1 MLNYSKLP
9 QRLEFGQHLQQT
21 EMWNRWRDLPS
32 RKNKIRKIVES
43 VVNFVVKSSVLSEE
57 TFKMYDKK
65 NRKIVDAN
73 PDTRDMFA
81 DHDEELE
88 EELTPEEEEASSGYT
103 LQLIHHIIAETPVD
117 DRRRRWLLEL
127 RRSILS
133 DEGEF
138 RERIHAIQ
146 QEALRIH
153 AEMEAQI
160 EKLTSPANRIGT
172 LLGLPK
178 EDIARVIV
186 GGSEYYANLDTQ
198 LDPKTLKKGFSVL
211 LNEAYVVVGELG
223 YNDAGPIAK
232 IADVMPD
239 GRLRIGQEPNT
250 QSIILERST
259 DLADA
264 KLKPGDEVRIDSN
277 SRVALEYLAAKE
289 TDVYA
294 LEAVPDIPWSKVGGL
309 DETIQRIKDT
319 IELPIL
325 HPQLFERFQ
334 YSAPKGFLLHGPP
347 GCGKTLIGKATAYN
361 LTQRLRKESGEDIE
375 GCFLHIKGPEILN
388 MWLGE
393 SERKVREIFQIAREK
408 KDEGK
413 LAFVFIDE
421 AESILGTRRAL
432 RSHSISNTLVPM
444 FCAEM
449 DGIESLQDVV
459 IILATNRPDL
469 IDPAILRPGRIDRKI
484 KVTRPDADAAK
495 DIFRI
500 YLTPELPIAAEELLD
515 TADDESSADA
525 VPALIPAE
533 KAVEDL
539 IAQIVDEMF
548 RENEENRFLEVALR
562 SGRRDILYRGHLC
575 SGAIIESIVQRA
587 KESALKRAIQNPE
600 KESGISR
607 ADLLDA
613 LAAEYRESEIFPPT
627 EATEDWL
634 KLLDYDPANVVKV
647 TPIKSE
653 KQERRKTSGSR
664 VI

>member
-1 MLNYSKLP
+1 
-9 QRLEFGQHLQQT
+9 
-21 EMWNRWRDLPS
+21 
-32 RKNKIRKIVES
+32 
-43 VVNFVVKSSVLSEE
+43 
-57 TFKMYDKK
+57 MYDKK
-65 NRKIVDAN
+65 NPKTAGLG
-73 PDTRDMFA
+73 PDGNDLFIE
-81 DHDEELE
+81 DDEELE
-88 EELTPEEEEASSGYT
+88 EELTPEEEAMSSGYS
-103 LQLIHHIIAETPVD
+103 LQLIHHIITETPVD
-117 DRRRRWLLEL
+117 DRRRRWLMEL
-127 RRSILS
+127 RRSILN

-138 RERIHAIQ
+138 QERVHSIQ

-153 AEMEAQI
+153 AEMEEQI
-160 EKLTSPANRIGT
+160 EKLTAPANRIGT

-186 GGSEYYANLDTQ
+186 GGSEYYANV
-198 LDPKTLKKGFSVL
+198 DPELEGADLKKGFSVL
-211 LNEAYVVVGELG
+211 LNDAFVVVGELG

-239 GRLRIGQEPNT
+239 GRLRIGQEPNA
-250 QSIILERST
+250 QSVILERST
-259 DLADA
+259 DLVDM

-277 SRVALEYLAAKE
+277 FRVAVEYIASQE
-289 TDVYA
+289 TDAYA
-294 LEAVPDIPWSKVGGL
+294 LEAVPNIPWSKVGGL
-309 DETIQRIKDT
+309 DNTIQRIKDT

-325 HPQLFERFQ
+325 HPKLFERFQ

-361 LTQRLRKESGEDIE
+361 LTQRLRRESGEDVE
-375 GCFLHIKGPEILN
+375 SCFLHIKGPEILN

-408 KDEGK
+408 KEDGK

-484 KVTRPDADAAK
+484 KVTRPNAEAAK

-500 YLTPELPIAAEELLD
+500 YLTPDLPIASLLD
-515 TADDESSADA
+515 AEKDTETAEGEAPPE
-525 VPALIPAE
+525 VIPAE
-533 KAVEDL
+533 KAVADL
-539 IAQIVDEMF
+539 IAQAVDEMF
-548 RENEENRFLEVALR
+548 REDEDNRFLEVSLR
-562 SGRRDILYRGHLC
+562 SGRRDILYKGHLC

-600 KESGISR
+600 KESGITR

-613 LAAEYRESEIFPPT
+613 LAAEYGESEIFPPT

-653 KQERRKTSGSR
+653 KQERRKASGSR

>member
-1 MLNYSKLP
+1 
-9 QRLEFGQHLQQT
+9 
-21 EMWNRWRDLPS
+21 
-32 RKNKIRKIVES
+32 
-43 VVNFVVKSSVLSEE
+43 
-57 TFKMYDKK
+57 MYDKK
-65 NRKIVDAN
+65 NPKTAGAS
-73 PDTRDMFA
+73 PDRYDLFTED
-81 DHDEELE
+81 DEEVE
-88 EELTPEEEEASSGYT
+88 EELTAEEEEMNSGDS
-103 LQLIHHIIAETPVD
+103 LQLIHHLITETPPE

-186 GGSEYYANLDTQ
+186 GGSEYYANLDTE
-198 LDPKTLKKGFSVL
+198 LDPGTLKKGFSVL
-211 LNEAYVVVGELG
+211 LNDAFVVVGELG

-232 IADVMPD
+232 VAEVIPD
-239 GRLRIGQEPNT
+239 GRLRIGQEPNAQT
-250 QSIILERST
+250 VILERSA
-259 DLADA
+259 DLMDV
-264 KLKPGDEVRIDSN
+264 KLKPGDEVRVDSN
-277 SRVALEYLAAKE
+277 YRVALEHIATKE
-289 TDVYA
+289 TDAYA
-294 LEAVPDIPWSKVGGL
+294 LEAVPNIPWSKVGGL

-325 HPQLFERFQ
+325 HPELFSRFQ

-361 LTQRLRKESGEDIE
+361 LTQQLRRESGEDVE

-408 KDEGK
+408 KDDGK

-500 YLTPELPIAAEELLD
+500 YFTPELPIDPEVTRDPETE
-515 TADDESSADA
+515 TADEAPLE
-525 VPALIPAE
+525 VIPAE

-539 IAQIVDEMF
+539 IAQVVDEMF
-548 RENEENRFLEVALR
+548 REDEDNRFLEVSLR

-613 LAAEYRESEIFPPT
+613 LAAEFLESEIFPPT

-647 TPIKSE
+647 TPIKAE
-653 KQERRKTSGSR
+653 KRERRKASGSR

>member
-1 MLNYSKLP
+1 M
-9 QRLEFGQHLQQT
+9 H
-21 EMWNRWRDLPS
+21 
-32 RKNKIRKIVES
+32 
-43 VVNFVVKSSVLSEE
+43 
-57 TFKMYDKK
+57 DKK
-65 NRKIVDAN
+65 NPKYTGVKT
-73 PDTRDMFA
+73 DTYDLKYGE
-81 DHDEELE
+81 HDEDVE
-88 EELTPEEEEASSGYT
+88 EELDPEEEEMSTGYS
-103 LQLIHHIIAETPVD
+103 LQLIHHLIAETPPE
-117 DRRRRWLLEL
+117 DRRRRWLMEL

-138 RERIHAIQ
+138 RERIQAIQ

-153 AEMEAQI
+153 SEMEAQI

-178 EDIARVIV
+178 DDIARVIV

-198 LDPKTLKKGFSVL
+198 IDPGTLKKGFSVL
-211 LNEAYVVVGELG
+211 LNDAFVVVGELG

-239 GRLRIGQEPNT
+239 GRLRIGQEPNA
-250 QSIILERST
+250 QSVILERSA
-259 DLADA
+259 DLTDA
-264 KLKPGDEVRIDSN
+264 KLKPGDEVRADSN
-277 SRVALEYLAAKE
+277 FRVALEHIEAKE
-289 TDVYA
+289 TDAYA
-294 LEAVPDIPWSKVGGL
+294 LETVPNIPWSKVGGL

-325 HPQLFERFQ
+325 HPELFSRFQ

-361 LTQRLRKESGEDIE
+361 LTQQLQKETGADVE

-393 SERKVREIFQIAREK
+393 SERKVREIFQVAREK
-408 KDEGK
+408 KDDGK

-484 KVTRPDADAAK
+484 KVTRPNADAAK

-500 YLTPELPIAAEELLD
+500 YFTPELPIASEIFCDNEVEAASDTEAETPPE
-515 TADDESSADA
+515 
-525 VPALIPAE
+525 VIPPE

-548 RENEENRFLEVALR
+548 REDEDNRFLEVSLR

-587 KESALKRAIQNPE
+587 KETALKRAIQNPE
-600 KESGISR
+600 KEIGISR

-647 TPIKSE
+647 TPIKAE
-653 KQERRKTSGSR
+653 KRERRKASGSR

>member
-1 MLNYSKLP
+1 MMTGRFFANFYAAREKICKLYRIYGKIYRKVIP
-9 QRLEFGQHLQQT
+9 
-21 EMWNRWRDLPS
+21 LPP
-32 RKNKIRKIVES
+32 
-43 VVNFVVKSSVLSEE
+43 EE
-57 TFKMYDKK
+57 TFKQMYDKK
-65 NRKIVDAN
+65 RGNAGSRQNEQDLFID
-73 PDTRDMFA
+73 DEM
-81 DHDEELE
+81 DEEFDAQDE
-88 EELTPEEEEASSGYT
+88 EPSSGYS
-103 LQLIHHIIAETPVD
+103 LQLIHHILAETPVE

-138 RERIHAIQ
+138 QERVQAIQ
-146 QEALRIH
+146 REAVRIH
-153 AEMEAQI
+153 AEMEEQI
-160 EKLTSPANRIGT
+160 EQLTSPANRIGT

-178 EDIARVIV
+178 DDIARVIV
-186 GGSEYYANLDTQ
+186 SGSEYYANLAPELNPTE
-198 LDPKTLKKGFSVL
+198 LKKGYSVL
-211 LNEAYVVVGELG
+211 LNDAFVVVGELG
-223 YNDAGPIAK
+223 YSDAGPIVQ
-232 IADVMPD
+232 IADILPD
-239 GRLRIGQEPNT
+239 GRIRVGGEPNA
-250 QSIILERST
+250 QSVVLERGAT
-259 DLADA
+259 LADA
-264 KLKPGDEVRIDSN
+264 KLKPGDEVRIDVN
-277 SRVALEYLAAKE
+277 FRVAIEHIVTKE
-289 TDVYA
+289 ADHYA
-294 LEAVPDIPWSKVGGL
+294 LETVPDIPWSKVGGL
-309 DETIQRIKDT
+309 DQTIQLIKDT

-325 HPQLFERFQ
+325 HPELFKRFQ

-361 LTQRLRKESGEDIE
+361 LTEQLRSETREDVE

-408 KDEGK
+408 REEGK

-449 DGIESLQDVV
+449 DGIESLHDVV

-484 KVTRPDADAAK
+484 KVTRPNADAAK

-500 YLTPELPIAAEELLD
+500 YLTPELPLLSERATDEKLAE
-515 TADDESSADA
+515 DEEDYGT
-525 VPALIPAE
+525 E
-533 KAVEDL
+533 KLVTDL
-539 IAQIVDEMF
+539 IGQVVDEMF
-548 RENEENRFLEVALR
+548 REDEDNRFLEVSLR

-587 KESALKRAIQNPE
+587 KEAALKRAIREPE
-600 KESGISR
+600 REAGITR
-607 ADLLDA
+607 TDLLDA
-613 LAAEYRESEIFPPT
+613 LTAEYGESEIFPPT

-634 KLLDYDPANVVKV
+634 KLLDYEPENVVKV
-647 TPIKSE
+647 TPIRSE
-653 KQERRKTSGSR
+653 KRERRKVSNR

>member
-1 MLNYSKLP
+1 
-9 QRLEFGQHLQQT
+9 
-21 EMWNRWRDLPS
+21 
-32 RKNKIRKIVES
+32 
-43 VVNFVVKSSVLSEE
+43 
-57 TFKMYDKK
+57 MYDKK
-65 NRKIVDAN
+65 NPKAAGAN
-73 PDTRDMFA
+73 PDRYDLFTED
-81 DHDEELE
+81 DEEVE
-88 EELTPEEEEASSGYT
+88 EELTSEEEEMNSGYS
-103 LQLIHHIIAETPVD
+103 LQLIHHLITETPPE

-138 RERIHAIQ
+138 RERVNAIQ

-160 EKLTSPANRIGT
+160 EQLTSPANRIGT

-186 GGSEYYANLDTQ
+186 GGSEYYANLDTE
-198 LDPKTLKKGFSVL
+198 LDPGTLKKGFSVL
-211 LNEAYVVVGELG
+211 LNDAFVVVGELG

-232 IADVMPD
+232 IAEVIPD
-239 GRLRIGQEPNT
+239 GRLRIGQEPNAQT
-250 QSIILERST
+250 VILERSA
-259 DLADA
+259 DLMDV
-264 KLKPGDEVRIDSN
+264 KLKAGDEVRVDSN
-277 SRVALEYLAAKE
+277 YRVALEHIATKE
-289 TDVYA
+289 TDAYA
-294 LEAVPDIPWSKVGGL
+294 LEAVPNIPWSKVGGL
-309 DETIQRIKDT
+309 DETIEKIKDT

-325 HPQLFERFQ
+325 HPELFSRFQ
-334 YSAPKGFLLHGPP
+334 YNAPKGFLLHGPP

-361 LTQRLRKESGEDIE
+361 LTQRLQRESGEDVE

-408 KDEGK
+408 KEDGK

-500 YLTPELPIAAEELLD
+500 YFTPELPIASEVTLEPETE
-515 TADDESSADA
+515 TAGKTPPE
-525 VPALIPAE
+525 VIPPE

-539 IAQIVDEMF
+539 IAQVVDEMF
-548 RENEENRFLEVALR
+548 REDEDNRFLEVSLR

-600 KESGISR
+600 KEGGISR

-647 TPIKSE
+647 TPIKAE
-653 KQERRKTSGSR
+653 KRERRKTSGSR

>member
-1 MLNYSKLP
+1 
-9 QRLEFGQHLQQT
+9 
-21 EMWNRWRDLPS
+21 
-32 RKNKIRKIVES
+32 
-43 VVNFVVKSSVLSEE
+43 
-57 TFKMYDKK
+57 MYDKK
-65 NRKIVDAN
+65 NPKTAGAS
-73 PDTRDMFA
+73 PDKYDLFA
-81 DHDEELE
+81 EDDEEVE
-88 EELTPEEEEASSGYT
+88 EELTSEEEEMNSGYS
-103 LQLIHHIIAETPVD
+103 LQLIHHLITETPPE

-127 RRSILS
+127 RRSIMS

-138 RERIHAIQ
+138 QERIHAVQ

-160 EKLTSPANRIGT
+160 EQLTSPANRIGT

-178 EDIARVIV
+178 DDIARVIV

-198 LDPKTLKKGFSVL
+198 LDPGTLKKGFSVL
-211 LNEAYVVVGELG
+211 LNDAFVVVGELG

-239 GRLRIGQEPNT
+239 GRLRIGQEPNAQT
-250 QSIILERST
+250 VILERSA
-259 DLADA
+259 DLADV

-277 SRVALEYLAAKE
+277 YRVALEHIATKE
-289 TDVYA
+289 TDAYA
-294 LEAVPDIPWSKVGGL
+294 LEAVPNIPWSKVGGL
-309 DETIQRIKDT
+309 DETIQKIKDT

-325 HPQLFERFQ
+325 HPELFSRFQ

-361 LTQRLRKESGEDIE
+361 LTQQLRRESGEDVE

-408 KDEGK
+408 KDDGK

-500 YLTPELPIAAEELLD
+500 YFTPELPIASEGTLD
-515 TADDESSADA
+515 SETQTAGETPPE
-525 VPALIPAE
+525 VITPE

-539 IAQIVDEMF
+539 IAQVVDEMF
-548 RENEENRFLEVALR
+548 REDEDNKFLEVSLR

-607 ADLLDA
+607 ADLLNA
-613 LAAEYRESEIFPPT
+613 LAAEYQESEIFPPT

-647 TPIKSE
+647 TPIKTE
-653 KQERRKTSGSR
+653 KRERRKTSGSR

>member
-1 MLNYSKLP
+1 
-9 QRLEFGQHLQQT
+9 
-21 EMWNRWRDLPS
+21 
-32 RKNKIRKIVES
+32 
-43 VVNFVVKSSVLSEE
+43 
-57 TFKMYDKK
+57 MYDKK
-65 NRKIVDAN
+65 NRRN
-73 PDTRDMFA
+73 PGA
-81 DHDEELE
+81 SPEPHDLFNEHEDEIEDELALE
-88 EELTPEEEEASSGYT
+88 GEDASSGYT

-117 DRRRRWLLEL
+117 DRRHRWLLEL

-138 RERIHAIQ
+138 RERIQAIQ
-146 QEALRIH
+146 REALRIH

-178 EDIARVIV
+178 EDIARVII
-186 GGSEYYANLDTQ
+186 GGSEYYANLDTK
-198 LDPKTLKKGFSVL
+198 LDSKALKKGFSVL

-239 GRLRIGQEPNT
+239 GRLRIGQEPNA
-250 QSIILERST
+250 QSVILERST
-259 DLADA
+259 DLADT

-277 SRVALEYLAAKE
+277 FRVALEHLAAKE
-289 TDVYA
+289 TDAYA
-294 LEAVPDIPWSKVGGL
+294 LEAVPNIPWSKVGGL
-309 DETIQRIKDT
+309 NETIQRIKDT

-408 KDEGK
+408 REEGK

-500 YLTPELPIAAEELLD
+500 YLTPELPIAEEALLGS
-515 TADDESSADA
+515 ESVDVDGKIA
-525 VPALIPAE
+525 PPELIPAE

-539 IAQIVDEMF
+539 IAQVVDEMF
-548 RENEENRFLEVALR
+548 RESEENRFLEVALR

-587 KESALKRAIQNPE
+587 KETALKRAIQNPE

-647 TPIKSE
+647 TPIKAE
-653 KQERRKTSGSR
+653 KQERRKASGSR

>member
-1 MLNYSKLP
+1 MYA
-9 QRLEFGQHLQQT
+9 
-21 EMWNRWRDLPS
+21 
-32 RKNKIRKIVES
+32 KNTKHAGKHPEQVQFVE
-43 VVNFVVKSSVLSEE
+43 
-57 TFKMYDKK
+57 D
-65 NRKIVDAN
+65 
-73 PDTRDMFA
+73 
-81 DHDEELE
+81 DEELE
-88 EELTPEEEEASSGYT
+88 EELEEAEEYANSSGYS
-103 LQLIHHIIAETPVD
+103 LQLIHHIISETPVE

-138 RERIHAIQ
+138 QERVQAIQ
-146 QEALRIH
+146 REALRIH
-153 AEMEAQI
+153 AEMEEQI
-160 EKLTSPANRIGT
+160 EQLTSPANRIGT

-178 EDIARVIV
+178 EDVARVIV
-186 GGSEYYANLDTQ
+186 GGSEYYANLAPE
-198 LDPKTLKKGFSVL
+198 LNPAELRKGYSVL
-211 LNEAYVVVGELG
+211 LNDAFVVVGELG
-223 YNDAGPIAK
+223 YSDAGPIVK
-232 IADVMPD
+232 VADVLSD
-239 GRLRIGQEPNT
+239 NRIRIGGEPNA
-250 QSIILERST
+250 QSAILERGAE
-259 DLADA
+259 LAEA
-264 KLKPGDEVRIDSN
+264 KLKAGDEVRIDLN
-277 SRVALEYLAAKE
+277 FRVAIEQIATEEA
-289 TDVYA
+289 DHYA
-294 LEAVPDIPWSKVGGL
+294 LEKVPEIPWSKVGGL
-309 DETIQRIKDT
+309 EETIQLIKDT

-325 HPQLFERFQ
+325 HPELFKRFQ

-347 GCGKTLIGKATAYN
+347 GCGKTLIGKATAHN
-361 LTQRLRKESGEDIE
+361 LTEQLRSETGEEVE

-408 KDEGK
+408 REEGK

-449 DGIESLQDVV
+449 DGIESLHDVV

-484 KVTRPDADAAK
+484 KVKRPNAIAAK

-500 YLTPELPIAAEELLD
+500 YLTPELPLISERETEDEVAED
-515 TADDESSADA
+515 TADYGT
-525 VPALIPAE
+525 E
-533 KAVEDL
+533 KLVADL
-539 IAQIVDEMF
+539 IGQVVHEMF
-548 RENEENRFLEVALR
+548 REDEDNRFLEVALR

-587 KESALKRAIQNPE
+587 KEFALKRAIREPE
-600 KESGISR
+600 REAGITR

-613 LAAEYRESEIFPPT
+613 LSAEYSESEIFPPT

-634 KLLDYDPANVVKV
+634 KLLDYEPENVVKV
-647 TPIKSE
+647 TPIRTE
-653 KQERRKTSGSR
+653 KRERRKTSSR

>member
-1 MLNYSKLP
+1 
-9 QRLEFGQHLQQT
+9 
-21 EMWNRWRDLPS
+21 
-32 RKNKIRKIVES
+32 
-43 VVNFVVKSSVLSEE
+43 
-57 TFKMYDKK
+57 MYDKK
-65 NRKIVDAN
+65 NPK
-73 PDTRDMFA
+73 DTDVNA
-81 DHDEELE
+81 DTYNLKFSEHDEEVE
-88 EELTPEEEEASSGYT
+88 EEFPSEEEDMSSGYS
-103 LQLIHHIIAETPVD
+103 LQLIHHLITETPPE

-138 RERIHAIQ
+138 SERIQAIQ

-198 LDPKTLKKGFSVL
+198 INPKTLKKGFSIL
-211 LNEAYVVVGELG
+211 LNDAFVVVGELG

-239 GRLRIGQEPNT
+239 GRIRIGQEPNAQT
-250 QSIILERST
+250 VILERSADLT
-259 DLADA
+259 DV
-264 KLKPGDEVRIDSN
+264 KLKPGDEVRVDSN
-277 SRVALEYLAAKE
+277 YRVALEHIATKE
-289 TDVYA
+289 TDAYA
-294 LEAVPDIPWSKVGGL
+294 LEAVPNIPWSKIGGL

-325 HPQLFERFQ
+325 HPKLFSRFQ

-361 LTQRLRKESGEDIE
+361 LTQQLRRESGEDVE
-375 GCFLHIKGPEILN
+375 
-388 MWLGE
+388 
-393 SERKVREIFQIAREK
+393 
-408 KDEGK
+408 
-413 LAFVFIDE
+413 
-421 AESILGTRRAL
+421 
-432 RSHSISNTLVPM
+432 
-444 FCAEM
+444 EM

-469 IDPAILRPGRIDRKI
+469 IDPAVLRPGRIDRKI

-500 YLTPELPIAAEELLD
+500 YFTPELPIAAELTIDPEAE
-515 TADDESSADA
+515 TGDETPPE
-525 VPALIPAE
+525 VIPPE

-539 IAQIVDEMF
+539 IAQVVDEMF
-548 RENEENRFLEVALR
+548 REDEDNRFLEVSLR
-562 SGRRDILYRGHLC
+562 SGRRDVLYRGHLC

-587 KESALKRAIQNPE
+587 KESALKRAIQNPD

-613 LAAEYRESEIFPPT
+613 LAAEYHESEIFPPT

-634 KLLDYDPANVVKV
+634 KLLDYDPANVVKI
-647 TPIKSE
+647 TPIKTE
-653 KQERRKTSGSR
+653 KRERRKASGSR

>member
-1 MLNYSKLP
+1 
-9 QRLEFGQHLQQT
+9 
-21 EMWNRWRDLPS
+21 
-32 RKNKIRKIVES
+32 
-43 VVNFVVKSSVLSEE
+43 
-57 TFKMYDKK
+57 MYDKK
-65 NRKIVDAN
+65 NPKDAGAN
-73 PDTRDMFA
+73 LDRYDLFTED
-81 DHDEELE
+81 DEEVE
-88 EELTPEEEEASSGYT
+88 EELTSEEEEMNSGYS
-103 LQLIHHIIAETPVD
+103 LQLIHHLIAETPPE

-127 RRSILS
+127 RRAILS

-178 EDIARVIV
+178 DDIARVIV
-186 GGSEYYANLDTQ
+186 GGSEYYANLDTE
-198 LDPKTLKKGFSVL
+198 LDPRTLKKGFSVL
-211 LNEAYVVVGELG
+211 LNDAFVVVGELG

-232 IADVMPD
+232 IADVIPD
-239 GRLRIGQEPNT
+239 GRLRIGQEPNAQT
-250 QSIILERST
+250 VILERSADLT
-259 DLADA
+259 DV
-264 KLKPGDEVRIDSN
+264 KLKPGDEVRVDSN
-277 SRVALEYLAAKE
+277 YRVALEHIATKE
-289 TDVYA
+289 TDAYA
-294 LEAVPDIPWSKVGGL
+294 LEAVPNIPWSKVGGL

-325 HPQLFERFQ
+325 HPELFSRFQ

-361 LTQRLRKESGEDIE
+361 LTQQLQRESGEEVE

-408 KDEGK
+408 KEDGK

-484 KVTRPDADAAK
+484 KVIRPDAEAAK

-500 YLTPELPIAAEELLD
+500 YFTPELPIASEVTPDPETE
-515 TADDESSADA
+515 TADETPPE
-525 VPALIPAE
+525 VIPPE

-539 IAQIVDEMF
+539 IAQVVDEMF
-548 RENEENRFLEVALR
+548 REDEDNRFLEVSLR

-587 KESALKRAIQNPE
+587 KESALKRAIQDPE

-613 LAAEYRESEIFPPT
+613 LAAEFRESEIFPPT

-647 TPIKSE
+647 TPIKTE
-653 KQERRKTSGSR
+653 KRERRKASNSR

>member
-1 MLNYSKLP
+1 
-9 QRLEFGQHLQQT
+9 
-21 EMWNRWRDLPS
+21 
-32 RKNKIRKIVES
+32 
-43 VVNFVVKSSVLSEE
+43 
-57 TFKMYDKK
+57 MYDKK
-65 NRKIVDAN
+65 NRKTMGPN
-73 PDTRDMFA
+73 PDGNDLFVE
-81 DHDEELE
+81 DDEELE
-88 EELTPEEEEASSGYT
+88 EELTPEEEAMSSGYS

-127 RRSILS
+127 RRSILN

-138 RERIHAIQ
+138 QERIRSIQ

-153 AEMEAQI
+153 AEMEEQI
-160 EKLTSPANRIGT
+160 EKLTAPANRIGT

-186 GGSEYYANLDTQ
+186 GGSEYYANIDTE
-198 LDPKTLKKGFSVL
+198 LKASDLKKGFSVL
-211 LNEAYVVVGELG
+211 LNDAFVVVGELG

-232 IADVMPD
+232 IADLMPD
-239 GRLRIGQEPNT
+239 GRLRIGQEPNA
-250 QSIILERST
+250 QSVVLERSA

-277 SRVALEYLAAKE
+277 FRVAVEHLPATE
-289 TDVYA
+289 TDAYA
-294 LEAVPDIPWSKVGGL
+294 LEAVPNIPWSKIGGL
-309 DETIQRIKDT
+309 DDTIQRIKDT

-325 HPQLFERFQ
+325 HPRLFEQFQ

-361 LTQRLRKESGEDIE
+361 LTQRLQRESGEDVE

-408 KDEGK
+408 KEDGK

-484 KVTRPDADAAK
+484 KVIRPDADAAK

-500 YLTPELPIAAEELLD
+500 YLTPELPIASELLLGG
-515 TADDESSADA
+515 ESEVEGEAPPE
-525 VPALIPAE
+525 VIPAE
-533 KAVEDL
+533 KAVADL
-539 IAQIVDEMF
+539 IAQVVDEMF
-548 RENEENRFLEVALR
+548 REDEDNRFLEVSLR

-600 KESGISR
+600 KESGITR

-613 LAAEYRESEIFPPT
+613 LAAEYHESEIFPPT
-627 EATEDWL
+627 EAAEDWL
-634 KLLDYDPANVVKV
+634 KLLDYDPANVVKI

-653 KQERRKTSGSR
+653 KQERRRASGSR

>member
-1 MLNYSKLP
+1 
-9 QRLEFGQHLQQT
+9 
-21 EMWNRWRDLPS
+21 
-32 RKNKIRKIVES
+32 
-43 VVNFVVKSSVLSEE
+43 
-57 TFKMYDKK
+57 MYDKK
-65 NRKIVDAN
+65 NPKDADAN
-73 PDTRDMFA
+73 FDRYDLFTED
-81 DHDEELE
+81 DEEVA
-88 EELTPEEEEASSGYT
+88 EELTSEEEEMNSGYS
-103 LQLIHHIIAETPVD
+103 LQLIHHLIAETPPE

-127 RRSILS
+127 RRAILS

-178 EDIARVIV
+178 DDIARVIV
-186 GGSEYYANLDTQ
+186 GGSEYYANLDTE
-198 LDPKTLKKGFSVL
+198 LDSRTLKKGFSVL
-211 LNEAYVVVGELG
+211 LNDAFVVVGELG

-232 IADVMPD
+232 IADVIPD
-239 GRLRIGQEPNT
+239 GRLRIGQEPNAQT
-250 QSIILERST
+250 VILERSADLT
-259 DLADA
+259 DV
-264 KLKPGDEVRIDSN
+264 KLKPGDEVRVDSN
-277 SRVALEYLAAKE
+277 YRVALEHIATKE
-289 TDVYA
+289 TDAYA
-294 LEAVPDIPWSKVGGL
+294 LEAVPNIPWSQVGGL

-325 HPQLFERFQ
+325 HPELFSRFQ

-361 LTQRLRKESGEDIE
+361 LTQQLQRESGEDVE

-408 KDEGK
+408 KEEGK

-484 KVTRPDADAAK
+484 KVTRPNAEAAK

-500 YLTPELPIAAEELLD
+500 YFTPELPIASEVTLD
-515 TADDESSADA
+515 PETGTADETPPE
-525 VPALIPAE
+525 VIPPE

-539 IAQIVDEMF
+539 IAQVVDEMF
-548 RENEENRFLEVALR
+548 REDEDNRFLEVSLR
-562 SGRRDILYRGHLC
+562 SGRRDVLYRGHLC

-587 KESALKRAIQNPE
+587 KESALKRAIQDPE

-613 LAAEYRESEIFPPT
+613 LAAEFSESEIFPPT

-647 TPIKSE
+647 TPIKTE
-653 KQERRKTSGSR
+653 KRERRKTSSSR

>member
-1 MLNYSKLP
+1 MK
-9 QRLEFGQHLQQT
+9 
-21 EMWNRWRDLPS
+21 D
-32 RKNKIRKIVES
+32 RKNR
-43 VVNFVVKSSVLSEE
+43 
-57 TFKMYDKK
+57 
-65 NRKIVDAN
+65 N
-73 PDTRDMFA
+73 PDRDTLFIEDDA
-81 DHDEELE
+81 ELE
-88 EELTPEEEEASSGYT
+88 EEFTPEDEAMSSGYS
-103 LQLIHHIIAETPVD
+103 LQLIHHLIADTPVED
-117 DRRRRWLLEL
+117 PRRRWLLEL

-138 RERIHAIQ
+138 QERVQAIQ

-153 AEMEAQI
+153 AEMEEQI
-160 EKLTSPANRIGT
+160 EKLTAPANRIGI

-178 EDIARVIV
+178 DDIARVIV
-186 GGSEYYANLDTQ
+186 GGSEYYANI
-198 LDPKTLKKGFSVL
+198 DPKQETSTLKKGASVL
-211 LNEAYVVVGELG
+211 LNDAFVVVGELG
-223 YNDAGPIAK
+223 YSDAGPIAK
-232 IADVMPD
+232 IADVLPD
-239 GRLRIGQEPNT
+239 GRLRIGQETNA
-250 QSIILERST
+250 QSIILERS
-259 DLADA
+259 DA
-264 KLKPGDEVRIDSN
+264 LLDVKLKPGDEVRIDTGA
-277 SRVALEYLAAKE
+277 RVALEHIAAKE
-289 TDVYA
+289 TDIYA

-309 DETIQRIKDT
+309 EETIQRIKDT

-325 HPQLFERFQ
+325 HPGLFERFQ

-361 LTQRLRKESGEDIE
+361 LTQQLRKESGEDVE

-421 AESILGTRRAL
+421 AESVLGTRRAL

-500 YLTPELPIAAEELLD
+500 YLTPELPI
-515 TADDESSADA
+515 ESESHPE
-525 VPALIPAE
+525 VIPPE
-533 KAVEDL
+533 KAVADL
-539 IAQIVDEMF
+539 IAQVVDEMF
-548 RENEENRFLEVALR
+548 REEEENRFLEVSLR
-562 SGRRDILYRGHLC
+562 SGRRDILYKGHLC

-600 KESGISR
+600 KESGITR

-613 LAAEYRESEIFPPT
+613 LAAEYSESEIFPPT

-647 TPIKSE
+647 TPIKAE
-653 KQERRKTSGSR
+653 RQERRRASASR

>member
-1 MLNYSKLP
+1 M
-9 QRLEFGQHLQQT
+9 
-21 EMWNRWRDLPS
+21 
-32 RKNKIRKIVES
+32 
-43 VVNFVVKSSVLSEE
+43 
-57 TFKMYDKK
+57 
-65 NRKIVDAN
+65 
-73 PDTRDMFA
+73 
-81 DHDEELE
+81 
-88 EELTPEEEEASSGYT
+88 
-103 LQLIHHIIAETPVD
+103 
-117 DRRRRWLLEL
+117 
-127 RRSILS
+127 
-133 DEGEF
+133 
-138 RERIHAIQ
+138 
-146 QEALRIH
+146 
-153 AEMEAQI
+153 
-160 EKLTSPANRIGT
+160 
-172 LLGLPK
+172 PK

-198 LDPKTLKKGFSVL
+198 INPETLKKGYSVL
-211 LNEAYVVVGELG
+211 LNDAFVVVGELG

-232 IADVMPD
+232 IADIMPD
-239 GRLRIGQEPNT
+239 GRLRIGQEPNAQT
-250 QSIILERST
+250 VILERST
-259 DLADA
+259 DLTDA
-264 KLKPGDEVRIDSN
+264 KLKPGDEVRVDSN
-277 SRVALEYLAAKE
+277 FRVALEHIAAKE
-289 TDVYA
+289 TDAYA
-294 LEAVPDIPWSKVGGL
+294 LETVPNIPWSKVGGL

-325 HPQLFERFQ
+325 HPELFSQFQ

-361 LTQRLRKESGEDIE
+361 LTQQLQKETGKDIE
-375 GCFLHIKGPEILN
+375 GSFLHIKGPEILN

-408 KDEGK
+408 KEDGK

-432 RSHSISNTLVPM
+432 RAHSISNTLVPM

-484 KVTRPDADAAK
+484 KVTRPNADAAK

-500 YLTPELPIAAEELLD
+500 YLTPELPIATEAFSESEDATELE
-515 TADDESSADA
+515 TPPE
-525 VPALIPAE
+525 VIPAE
-533 KAVEDL
+533 KAVQDL

-548 RENEENRFLEVALR
+548 REDEDNRFLEVSLR

-575 SGAIIESIVQRA
+575 SGAIIESIVQRG
-587 KESALKRAIQNPE
+587 KEKALKRAIQNPE
-600 KESGISR
+600 KEIGITR

-613 LAAEYRESEIFPPT
+613 LAAEYSESEIFPPT

-653 KQERRKTSGSR
+653 KRERRKTSGSR

>member
-1 MLNYSKLP
+1 
-9 QRLEFGQHLQQT
+9 
-21 EMWNRWRDLPS
+21 
-32 RKNKIRKIVES
+32 
-43 VVNFVVKSSVLSEE
+43 
-57 TFKMYDKK
+57 MYDKK
-65 NRKIVDAN
+65 NRRN
-73 PDTRDMFA
+73 PGARPEP
-81 DHDEELE
+81 HDLFNEHEDEIEDELALE
-88 EELTPEEEEASSGYT
+88 GEDASSGYT

-117 DRRRRWLLEL
+117 DRRHRWLLEL

-138 RERIHAIQ
+138 RERIQAIQ

-178 EDIARVIV
+178 EDIARVII
-186 GGSEYYANLDTQ
+186 GGSEYYANLDTK
-198 LDPKTLKKGFSVL
+198 LDAKALKKGFSVL
-211 LNEAYVVVGELG
+211 LNEAYVVVGDLG

-239 GRLRIGQEPNT
+239 GRLRIGQEPNA
-250 QSIILERST
+250 QSVILERST
-259 DLADA
+259 DLADT

-277 SRVALEYLAAKE
+277 FRVALEHLAAKE
-289 TDVYA
+289 TDAYA
-294 LEAVPDIPWSKVGGL
+294 LEAVPNIPWSKVGGL

-325 HPQLFERFQ
+325 HPRLFERFQ

-408 KDEGK
+408 REEGK

-500 YLTPELPIAAEELLD
+500 YLTPELPIAEEALLGSESVD
-515 TADDESSADA
+515 VDGKTAPPE
-525 VPALIPAE
+525 LIPAE
-533 KAVEDL
+533 KAVQDL
-539 IAQIVDEMF
+539 IAQVVDEMF
-548 RENEENRFLEVALR
+548 RESEENRFLEVALR

-587 KESALKRAIQNPE
+587 KETALKRAIQNPE

-607 ADLLDA
+607 ADLLGA

-647 TPIKSE
+647 TPIKAE
-653 KQERRKTSGSR
+653 KQERRKASGSR

>member
-1 MLNYSKLP
+1 
-9 QRLEFGQHLQQT
+9 
-21 EMWNRWRDLPS
+21 
-32 RKNKIRKIVES
+32 
-43 VVNFVVKSSVLSEE
+43 
-57 TFKMYDKK
+57 MYDKK

-239 GRLRIGQEPNT
+239 GRLRIGQEPNA

-259 DLADA
+259 DLADT

-277 SRVALEYLAAKE
+277 SRVALEYLAAQE
-289 TDVYA
+289 TDAYA

-484 KVTRPDADAAK
+484 KVTRPDAEAAK

-515 TADDESSADA
+515 TTNDESSTDA
-525 VPALIPAE
+525 VPNLIPAE

-587 KESALKRAIQNPE
+587 KESALKRAIQNTE

>member
-1 MLNYSKLP
+1 
-9 QRLEFGQHLQQT
+9 
-21 EMWNRWRDLPS
+21 
-32 RKNKIRKIVES
+32 
-43 VVNFVVKSSVLSEE
+43 
-57 TFKMYDKK
+57 MYDKK
-65 NRKIVDAN
+65 NRRN
-73 PDTRDMFA
+73 PGA
-81 DHDEELE
+81 SPEPHDLFNEHEDEIEDELALE
-88 EELTPEEEEASSGYT
+88 GEDASSGYT

-117 DRRRRWLLEL
+117 DRRHRWLLEL

-138 RERIHAIQ
+138 RERIQAIQ

-178 EDIARVIV
+178 EDIARVII
-186 GGSEYYANLDTQ
+186 GGSEYYANLDTK
-198 LDPKTLKKGFSVL
+198 LDAKSLKKGFSVL

-239 GRLRIGQEPNT
+239 GRLRIGQEPNA
-250 QSIILERST
+250 QSVILERST
-259 DLADA
+259 DLADT

-277 SRVALEYLAAKE
+277 FRVALEHLAAKE
-289 TDVYA
+289 TDAYA
-294 LEAVPDIPWSKVGGL
+294 LEAVPNIPWSKVGGL

-408 KDEGK
+408 REEGK

-500 YLTPELPIAAEELLD
+500 YLTPELPIAEEALLGSESVD
-515 TADDESSADA
+515 VDGKTAPPE
-525 VPALIPAE
+525 LIPAE

-539 IAQIVDEMF
+539 IAQVVDEMF
-548 RENEENRFLEVALR
+548 RESEENRFLEVALR

-587 KESALKRAIQNPE
+587 KETALKRAIQNPE

-613 LAAEYRESEIFPPT
+613 LTAEYRESEIFPPT

-647 TPIKSE
+647 TPIKAE
-653 KQERRKTSGSR
+653 KQERRKASGSR

>member
-1 MLNYSKLP
+1 
-9 QRLEFGQHLQQT
+9 
-21 EMWNRWRDLPS
+21 
-32 RKNKIRKIVES
+32 
-43 VVNFVVKSSVLSEE
+43 
-57 TFKMYDKK
+57 MYDKK
-65 NRKIVDAN
+65 NPKDVNASPNKYDLFTE
-73 PDTRDMFA
+73 D
-81 DHDEELE
+81 DEEVE
-88 EELTPEEEEASSGYT
+88 EELTSEEDELSSGYS
-103 LQLIHHIIAETPVD
+103 LQLIHHLITETPPE

-127 RRSILS
+127 RRAILS

-138 RERIHAIQ
+138 RERIQAIQ

-178 EDIARVIV
+178 DDIARVIV
-186 GGSEYYANLDTQ
+186 GGSEYYANLDTE
-198 LDPKTLKKGFSVL
+198 LDPGTLKKGFSVL
-211 LNEAYVVVGELG
+211 LNDAFVVVGELG

-239 GRLRIGQEPNT
+239 GRIRIGQEPNAQT
-250 QSIILERST
+250 VILERSADLT
-259 DLADA
+259 DT
-264 KLKPGDEVRIDSN
+264 KLKSGDEVRVDSN
-277 SRVALEYLAAKE
+277 FRVALEHIATKE
-289 TDVYA
+289 TDAYA
-294 LEAVPDIPWSKVGGL
+294 LEAVPNIPWSKVGGL
-309 DETIQRIKDT
+309 DETIQKIKDT

-325 HPQLFERFQ
+325 HPELFSRFQ

-361 LTQRLRKESGEDIE
+361 LTQQLQKESGEDVE

-484 KVTRPDADAAK
+484 KVTRPGADAAK

-500 YLTPELPIAAEELLD
+500 YLTPELPIASVLDLEAEAEA
-515 TADDESSADA
+515 TETPPE
-525 VPALIPAE
+525 VIPAE

-548 RENEENRFLEVALR
+548 REDEDNRFLEVSLR

-647 TPIKSE
+647 TPIKAE
-653 KQERRKTSGSR
+653 KRERRKTSGSR

>member
-1 MLNYSKLP
+1 
-9 QRLEFGQHLQQT
+9 
-21 EMWNRWRDLPS
+21 
-32 RKNKIRKIVES
+32 
-43 VVNFVVKSSVLSEE
+43 
-57 TFKMYDKK
+57 MYDKK
-65 NRKIVDAN
+65 NPKTTGAGPDRKDLFIEDDA
-73 PDTRDMFA
+73 
-81 DHDEELE
+81 ELE
-88 EELTPEEEEASSGYT
+88 EELTPEEEEMSSGYS
-103 LQLIHHIIAETPVD
+103 LQLIHHIISETPVD

-138 RERIHAIQ
+138 QERIHAIQ

-160 EKLTSPANRIGT
+160 EKLTAPANRIGT
-172 LLGLPK
+172 LLELPK
-178 EDIARVIV
+178 EDVARVIV
-186 GGSEYYANLDTQ
+186 SGSEYYANV
-198 LDPKTLKKGFSVL
+198 DPELKTSDLKKGFSVL
-211 LNEAYVVVGELG
+211 LNDAFVVVGELG

-232 IADVMPD
+232 IADLMPD
-239 GRLRIGQEPNT
+239 GRLRIGQEPNA
-250 QSIILERST
+250 QSVVLERSA

-277 SRVALEYLAAKE
+277 FRVAVEHLPATE
-289 TDVYA
+289 TDAYA
-294 LEAVPDIPWSKVGGL
+294 LEAVPNIPWAKVGGL
-309 DETIQRIKDT
+309 DDTIQRIKDT

-325 HPQLFERFQ
+325 HPRLFEQFQ

-361 LTQRLRKESGEDIE
+361 LTQRLQRESGEDVE

-408 KDEGK
+408 KEDGK

-484 KVTRPDADAAK
+484 KVTRPDAEAAK

-500 YLTPELPIAAEELLD
+500 YLTPELPIASELLLD
-515 TADDESSADA
+515 GESE
-525 VPALIPAE
+525 VEGETPPEVIPAE
-533 KAVEDL
+533 KAVADL
-539 IAQIVDEMF
+539 IAQVVDEMF
-548 RENEENRFLEVALR
+548 REDEDNRFLEVSLR

-587 KESALKRAIQNPE
+587 KESALKRAIDNPE

-607 ADLLDA
+607 ADLLGA
-613 LAAEYRESEIFPPT
+613 LAAEYQESEIFPPT

-647 TPIKSE
+647 TPIKLE
-653 KQERRKTSGSR
+653 KQERRRASGAR

>member
-1 MLNYSKLP
+1 
-9 QRLEFGQHLQQT
+9 
-21 EMWNRWRDLPS
+21 
-32 RKNKIRKIVES
+32 
-43 VVNFVVKSSVLSEE
+43 
-57 TFKMYDKK
+57 MYDTK
-65 NRKIVDAN
+65 NPKGAGAS
-73 PDTRDMFA
+73 PDKYDLFA
-81 DHDEELE
+81 EVDEEVE
-88 EELTPEEEEASSGYT
+88 EELTSEEEEMNANYS
-103 LQLIHHIIAETPVD
+103 LQLVHHLITETPPE

-127 RRSILS
+127 RRSILT

-138 RERIHAIQ
+138 RERIQAVQ

-153 AEMEAQI
+153 AEMEEQI

-198 LDPKTLKKGFSVL
+198 LDPKTLKKGISVL
-211 LNEAYVVVGELG
+211 LNDAFVVVGELG

-232 IADVMPD
+232 IADVIPD
-239 GRLRIGQEPNT
+239 GRLRIGQEPNAQT
-250 QSIILERST
+250 VILERAA
-259 DLADA
+259 DLMDV
-264 KLKPGDEVRIDSN
+264 KLKPGDEVRVDSN
-277 SRVALEYLAAKE
+277 YRVALEHIPTKE
-289 TDVYA
+289 TDAYA
-294 LEAVPDIPWSKVGGL
+294 LEAVPNIPWSKVGGL
-309 DETIQRIKDT
+309 EETIQRIKDT

-325 HPQLFERFQ
+325 HPELFSRFQ
-334 YSAPKGFLLHGPP
+334 YNAPKGFLLHGPP

-361 LTQRLRKESGEDIE
+361 LTQQLQRESGEDVE

-408 KDEGK
+408 KEDGK

-500 YLTPELPIAAEELLD
+500 YFTPELPIDSELTLDPEAEPE
-515 TADDESSADA
+515 
-525 VPALIPAE
+525 VIPPE

-539 IAQIVDEMF
+539 IAQVVDEMF
-548 RENEENRFLEVALR
+548 REDEDNRFLEVSLR

-600 KESGISR
+600 KEGGISR

-634 KLLDYDPANVVKV
+634 KLLDYDPENVVKV
-647 TPIKSE
+647 TPIKTE
-653 KQERRKTSGSR
+653 KRERRKTSTSR

>member
-1 MLNYSKLP
+1 
-9 QRLEFGQHLQQT
+9 
-21 EMWNRWRDLPS
+21 
-32 RKNKIRKIVES
+32 
-43 VVNFVVKSSVLSEE
+43 
-57 TFKMYDKK
+57 MYDKK
-65 NRKIVDAN
+65 NRKNAGTN
-73 PDTRDMFA
+73 PDT
-81 DHDEELE
+81 HDLFTEHDDEIEDELN
-88 EELTPEEEEASSGYT
+88 PEEEEMSSGYS
-103 LQLIHHIIAETPVD
+103 LQLIHHIITETPVD

-138 RERIHAIQ
+138 QERIQAIQ

-198 LDPKTLKKGFSVL
+198 MDPKALKKGFSVL

-239 GRLRIGQEPNT
+239 GRLRIGQEPNA
-250 QSIILERST
+250 QSVILERST
-259 DLADA
+259 DLADE

-277 SRVALEYLAAKE
+277 FRVALEHLAAKE
-289 TDVYA
+289 TDAYA
-294 LEAVPDIPWSKVGGL
+294 LEAVPNIPWSKVGGL
-309 DETIQRIKDT
+309 EETIQRIKDT

-325 HPQLFERFQ
+325 HPELFERFQ
-334 YSAPKGFLLHGPP
+334 YNAPKGFLLHGPP

-408 KDEGK
+408 REEGK

-500 YLTPELPIAAEELLD
+500 YLTPELPIASELLLEGE
-515 TADDESSADA
+515 TTPIDEEKPGDGR
-525 VPALIPAE
+525 PPGLIPAE

-548 RENEENRFLEVALR
+548 RESEENRFLEVALR

-587 KESALKRAIQNPE
+587 KETALKRAIQNPE

-613 LAAEYRESEIFPPT
+613 LAAEYSESEIFPPT

-647 TPIKSE
+647 TPIKLE
-653 KQERRKTSGSR
+653 KQERRRASGSR

>member
-1 MLNYSKLP
+1 M
-9 QRLEFGQHLQQT
+9 
-21 EMWNRWRDLPS
+21 
-32 RKNKIRKIVES
+32 
-43 VVNFVVKSSVLSEE
+43 
-57 TFKMYDKK
+57 
-65 NRKIVDAN
+65 
-73 PDTRDMFA
+73 
-81 DHDEELE
+81 
-88 EELTPEEEEASSGYT
+88 
-103 LQLIHHIIAETPVD
+103 
-117 DRRRRWLLEL
+117 
-127 RRSILS
+127 
-133 DEGEF
+133 
-138 RERIHAIQ
+138 
-146 QEALRIH
+146 
-153 AEMEAQI
+153 
-160 EKLTSPANRIGT
+160 
-172 LLGLPK
+172 LGLPK
-178 EDIARVIV
+178 DDIARVIV
-186 GGSEYYANLDTQ
+186 GGSEYYANLDTE
-198 LDPKTLKKGFSVL
+198 LDPGTLKKGFSVL
-211 LNEAYVVVGELG
+211 LNDAFVVVGELG

-239 GRLRIGQEPNT
+239 GRIRIGQEPNAQT
-250 QSIILERST
+250 VILERSADLT
-259 DLADA
+259 DT
-264 KLKPGDEVRIDSN
+264 KLKSGDEVRVDSN
-277 SRVALEYLAAKE
+277 FRVALEHIATQE
-289 TDVYA
+289 TDAYA
-294 LEAVPDIPWSKVGGL
+294 LEAVPNIPWSKVGGL
-309 DETIQRIKDT
+309 DETIQKIKDT

-325 HPQLFERFQ
+325 HPELFSRFQ

-361 LTQRLRKESGEDIE
+361 LTQQLQRESGEDVE

-500 YLTPELPIAAEELLD
+500 YLTPELPIASVVELEAEAEA
-515 TADDESSADA
+515 TETPPE
-525 VPALIPAE
+525 VIPAE

-548 RENEENRFLEVALR
+548 REDEDNRFLEVSLR

-647 TPIKSE
+647 TPIKAE
-653 KQERRKTSGSR
+653 KRERRKTSGSR

>member
-1 MLNYSKLP
+1 
-9 QRLEFGQHLQQT
+9 
-21 EMWNRWRDLPS
+21 
-32 RKNKIRKIVES
+32 
-43 VVNFVVKSSVLSEE
+43 
-57 TFKMYDKK
+57 MYDKK
-65 NRKIVDAN
+65 DRKITGRD
-73 PDTRDMFA
+73 PDGNDLFIE
-81 DHDEELE
+81 DDEELE
-88 EELTPEEEEASSGYT
+88 EELTPEEDAMSSGYS

-117 DRRRRWLLEL
+117 DRRRRWLMEL
-127 RRSILS
+127 RRSILN

-138 RERIHAIQ
+138 QERVRSIQ

-153 AEMEAQI
+153 AEMEEQI
-160 EKLTSPANRIGT
+160 EKLTAPANRIGT

-186 GGSEYYANLDTQ
+186 GGSEYYANV
-198 LDPKTLKKGFSVL
+198 DPELEGTDLKKGFSVL
-211 LNEAYVVVGELG
+211 LNDAFVVVGELG

-232 IADVMPD
+232 VADVMPD
-239 GRLRIGQEPNT
+239 GRLRIGQEPNA
-250 QSIILERST
+250 QSVILERST
-259 DLADA
+259 DLVDT

-277 SRVALEYLAAKE
+277 FRVAVEHIAVQE
-289 TDVYA
+289 TDAYA
-294 LEAVPDIPWSKVGGL
+294 LEAVPNIPWSKVGGL
-309 DETIQRIKDT
+309 DDTIQRIKDT

-325 HPQLFERFQ
+325 HPKLFERFQ

-361 LTQRLRKESGEDIE
+361 LTQRLRRESGEDVE

-408 KDEGK
+408 KEDGK

-484 KVTRPDADAAK
+484 KVTRPDAEAAK

-500 YLTPELPIAAEELLD
+500 YLTPELPIASLLGAEND
-515 TADDESSADA
+515 TEIGEGETPPE
-525 VPALIPAE
+525 VIPAE
-533 KAVEDL
+533 KAVADL
-539 IAQIVDEMF
+539 ISQAVDEMF
-548 RENEENRFLEVALR
+548 REDEDNRFLEVSLR
-562 SGRRDILYRGHLC
+562 SGRRDILYKGHLC

-587 KESALKRAIQNPE
+587 KESALKRAIQDPE
-600 KESGISR
+600 KESGITR
-607 ADLLDA
+607 ADLLNA
-613 LAAEYRESEIFPPT
+613 LAAEYSESEIFPPT

-647 TPIKSE
+647 TPIKETE
-653 KQERRKTSGSR
+653 KQERRKASGSR

>member
-1 MLNYSKLP
+1 
-9 QRLEFGQHLQQT
+9 
-21 EMWNRWRDLPS
+21 
-32 RKNKIRKIVES
+32 
-43 VVNFVVKSSVLSEE
+43 
-57 TFKMYDKK
+57 MYDKK
-65 NRKIVDAN
+65 NRKTADVN
-73 PDTRDMFA
+73 RDTRDMFA
-81 DHDEELE
+81 EYDEELE
-88 EELTPEEEEASSGYT
+88 EESITEEEDASSGYT
-103 LQLIHHIIAETPVD
+103 LQLIHHIIADTPVD

-146 QEALRIH
+146 QEALHIH

-172 LLGLPK
+172 LLGLP
-178 EDIARVIV
+178 ESDIARVIV

-250 QSIILERST
+250 QPSILERST

-264 KLKPGDEVRIDSN
+264 KLKPGDEVRVDSN
-277 SRVALEYLAAKE
+277 ARVALEYLAAKE
-289 TDVYA
+289 TDAYA

-325 HPQLFERFQ
+325 HPELFERFQ

-361 LTQRLRKESGEDIE
+361 LTQRLQKESGEDIE

-449 DGIESLQDVV
+449 DGIDSLKDVV

-500 YLTPELPIAAEELLD
+500 YLTPELPIATAERLD
-515 TADDESSADA
+515 AADDENSANT
-525 VPALIPAE
+525 VPVLIPAE

-548 RENEENRFLEVALR
+548 RESEENHFLEVALR

-600 KESGISR
+600 KEIGISR

-647 TPIKSE
+647 TPIQPE